1 MSGKCCQSCEVGQSC
16 EGEKAPV
23 SALPPDLIIPGPE
36 PDPNALLPLEFEA
49 EPAGEDDASW
59 AGRVL
64 RPGAPMP
71 VNTRLKLGH
80 AETTVSDAM
89 ALGRCTSG
97 SVDLVI
103 FILNSL
109 TTVEAILEGTID
121 GENFSRISSTV
132 FSAAGY
138 ARFRFRNVT
147 YRLIRLYYTATGSP
161 GGIGI
166 VASTI
171 NGSTNHGNS

>member
-1 MSGKCCQSCEVGQSC
+1 MSGSCCNSCESGHSC
-16 EGEKAPV
+16 EGEKTPTPC
-23 SALPPDLIIPGPE
+23 LPADLIIPGPE
-36 PDPNALLPLEFEA
+36 PDPNALLPMEFEDA
-49 EPAGEDDASW
+49 TTGEDDPSW
-59 AGRVL
+59 EGRVL
-64 RPGAPMP
+64 RPGSPLP

-80 AETTVSDAM
+80 AETAASDALS
-89 ALGRCTSG
+89 LGRCTSG

-103 FILNSL
+103 FVLNSL
-109 TTVEAILEGTID
+109 TTVEVILEGTID

-132 FSAAGY
+132 FNAEGY

-147 YRLIRLYYTATGSP
+147 YRLVRLYFIAAGFP
-161 GGIGI
+161 GGVGI